1 MNRLK
6 FKGKWRS
13 YQQQTLD
20 NLAHHLTD
28 SKLHIVAAPG
38 AGKTTL
44 GIEVIARLQQ
54 PVLIFAP
61 TLTIRNQWKERIIS
75 AFLPENPP
83 DIISMDIRQPKP
95 ITITTYQAM
104 WSALSG
110 RLENAHTGE
119 PDEDSPDLDNSDQ
132 NMSNLLLSFSDTTDF
147 ELNESVS
154 QKNKPITQ
162 KMRQK
167 EIITLLKKQKI
178 TLLCFDEAHHLRNEW
193 WQSLNILIKGLKPKQ
208 TLSLTAT
215 PPYDVPQNEW
225 DRYEKICGPIDD
237 YISIPEL
244 VKNGDLCPHQDYVYF
259 SNLTKEENTV
269 ITELENK
276 VHRFTDYLNG
286 KTDFAQM
293 LAQAD
298 VLKHPQNYMDFI
310 YEDSDFFVSLI
321 SYLHHLNCHIPTCF
335 LKLFDLTPKTILP
348 FTVHQGELFISGL
361 LNKHRPLFSALET
374 DIADI
379 ESMARQNGIL
389 YRNMLTITENPVIR
403 KQLSASAGKINAIS
417 TIIQSEHAV
426 LKEKLRLVVLADYI
440 REDIQYNWA
449 TSLGVVPIFMKTIQ
463 DFPHIPTAVLTGRI
477 IIIPNHTQ
485 EVMLSEAYRQ
495 NIKPNDIR
503 FKPFKNSTTHS
514 LVIFSDSSRNKIVK
528 LMTDLFNRGVF
539 QILIGTQA
547 LLGEGWDAP
556 SLNTLILSSTI
567 ASYMSSN
574 QMRGRAIRTDKNNPD
589 KTANI
594 WHLGTLKQF
603 NLWNMVEQKT
613 LNYKVTVEDFG
624 FDLKQL
630 EKRFIGYE
638 APTHTE
644 PYHIQNGLERLAL
657 GNITPSRVEDMNR
670 LMLER
675 SKNRRMIAHA
685 WQNADITLS
694 DNSELLSGI
703 EPPLKQKMF
712 VYKGTFLFLLCVYGV
727 ISAGIFGGIRLISTT
742 TDALLSAGTIGGCLI
757 GRLIYKYLR
766 NGSIEGSMKSVISV
780 VLKTLI
786 KMGEIKTDFAT
797 ARIKIKRQTNGKLFC
812 TVRKLRPIELCI
824 LTRAVQEI
832 LNPIDNPRYLI
843 KRGGIIQK
851 DYHAIP
857 EIIGTNKSNVLY
869 FKRMWQKYIGR
880 CQIIYTRSP
889 NGKKLLLKAKRYAFA
904 NDWGKRAVSR
914 IRQL

>member
-132 NMSNLLLSFSDTTDF
+132 NMSNLHLSFSDTTDF
-147 ELNESVS
+147 DLNESVS

-162 KMRQK
+162 KIRQK

-259 SNLTKEENTV
+259 SNLTDEENTV
-269 ITELENK
+269 ITEQENK

-293 LAQAD
+293 LAQTD

-379 ESMARQNGIL
+379 ESIARQNGIL

-485 EVMLSEAYRQ
+485 EVMLYEAKQAR
-495 NIKPNDIR
+495 IKPNDIR

-574 QMRGRAIRTDKNNPD
+574 QMRGRAIRTDKNDPD

-657 GNITPSRVEDMNR
+657 GKITPSRVEDMNR

-727 ISAGIFGGIRLISTT
+727 ISAGIFGGVRLISTT